1 MFHMEKEKRISD
13 AQMKIMDIIWR
24 KEVMVTV
31 PEMVALLNEEG
42 EKWAYQTVATFLKRL
57 EEKKILGCTKKGN
70 KLSYYPLF
78 SRAEYQR
85 REAQGFVDRNFDGSL
100 KKFLAAFT
108 GRDTVDAKEIQEL
121 KEWLSE
127 LDDH

>member
-1 MFHMEKEKRISD
+1 MEKEKKISN

-24 KEVMVTV
+24 KKVMVTV
-31 PEMVALLNEEG
+31 TEMVALLNEEG
-42 EKWAYQTVATFLKRL
+42 EEWAYQTVATFLKRL

-70 KLSYYPLF
+70 KLSYYPLL

-85 REAQGFVDRNFDGSL
+85 REAHGFVDRNFNGSL
-100 KKFLAAFT
+100 KNFLVAFS
-108 GRDTVDAKEIQEL
+108 GGNSVDAKEIKEL

>member
-1 MFHMEKEKRISD
+1 MEQEKKISN

-42 EKWAYQTVATFLKRL
+42 EAWAYQTVATFLKRL

-70 KLSYYPLF
+70 KLSYYPLLT
-78 SRAEYQR
+78 RAEYQKQ
-85 REAQGFVDRNFDGSL
+85 EAQGFINRNFDGSL
-100 KKFLAAFT
+100 KNFLAAFT
-108 GRDTVDAKEIQEL
+108 GKDSADAKEIQEL

-127 LDDH
+127 FDDH

>member
-1 MFHMEKEKRISD
+1 MEQEKKISN

-42 EKWAYQTVATFLKRL
+42 EAWAYQTVATFLKRL
-57 EEKKILGCTKKGN
+57 EEKGILGCTKNGN

-78 SRAEYQR
+78 TRDEYQR
-85 REAQGFVDRNFDGSL
+85 RAAKGFVERNFDGSL

-108 GRDTVDAKEIQEL
+108 GGDLADAKEIREL
-121 KEWLSE
+121 KEWLGE